1 MSVTLELQKSILDAL
16 TAALAGMSPA
26 VTVTQDAAREQSLP
40 YVALDRII
48 GRASDT
54 LARAYTTHAVYLS
67 VWSRYEGT
75 KEVLDIIGRASDD
88 GVGGSGIKGALHN
101 ARLVLAAGKCI
112 SCRVISDEVSR
123 DADDLTYLGSV
134 TLRVITQD
142 T

>member
-1 MSVTLELQKSILDAL
+1 MSVTLELQKSILDTL
-16 TAALAGMSPA
+16 GAALPGVA
-26 VTVTQDAAREQSLP
+26 VTQDAMREQAFP
-40 YVALDRII
+40 FIALDRIL

-54 LARAYTTHAVYLS
+54 LDRAYTTHVVYLS

-75 KEVLDIIGRASDD
+75 KEVLDLIGRPSRD

-101 ARLVLAAGKCI
+101 ASLALAAGKCI

-142 T
+142 D